1 MGSIIESCAKAADKV
16 RDICPLVHCITNYVT
31 VNDVANCILA
41 IGASPIMADDI
52 AEAADITSI
61 SKALVINM
69 GTLNARTVESMVA
82 AGKKANELGFHVS
95 VLVEDDVV
103 FDPVG
108 AGASNFRNET
118 AKRILENVKISI
130 LRGNLS
136 EMSYLA
142 GLEVSTKGV
151 DTSEA
156 DEKNDPVSVAKK
168 TAAKYN
174 CVAAI
179 TGAVDTITD
188 GKRVA
193 RISNGHPYLSKVTG
207 TGCMTTGLV
216 GSFAGACDD
225 MYTAAVTGI
234 ASMGIAGEF
243 AYENAGEIGSGS
255 FHISIIDAI
264 SKMNSQVFAA
274 KAKIEEV

>member
-1 MGSIIESCAKAADKV
+1 MGTIIESCAKAADKV

-82 AGKKANELGFHVS
+82 AGKKANELGVP
-95 VLVEDDVV
+95 VV

-142 GLEVSTKGV
+142 GLE
-151 DTSEA
+151 
-156 DEKNDPVSVAKK
+156 VSVAKK

>member
-1 MGSIIESCAKAADKV
+1 MENILENCCRAADKV
-16 RDICPLVHCITNYVT
+16 RERCPLVHCITNYVT

-41 IGASPIMADDI
+41 VGASPIMADDI

-69 GTLNARTVESMVA
+69 GTLNARTVESMIA
-82 AGKKANELGFHVS
+82 AGKKANEIGVP
-95 VLVEDDVV
+95 VV

-108 AGASNFRNET
+108 AGASSFRNET
-118 AKRILENVKISI
+118 AKRILENVKIAI

-168 TAAKYN
+168 TAAKYG

-179 TGAVDTITD
+179 TGAVDTVTD
-188 GKRVA
+188 GERVT
-193 RISNGHPYLSKVTG
+193 RIYNGHPYLSKVTG

-216 GSFAGACDD
+216 GSFAGSDID
-225 MYTAAVTGI
+225 MYTAATAGI
-234 ASMGIAGEF
+234 ACMGIAGEI
-243 AYENAGEIGSGS
+243 AYEKCGHIGSGS
-255 FHISIIDAI
+255 FHIAVIDAV
-264 SKMNSQVFAA
+264 SSMNGKLFAE
-274 KAKIEEV
+274 KARLEEK

>member
-1 MGSIIESCAKAADKV
+1 MGTIIESCAKAADKV

-82 AGKKANELGFHVS
+82 AGKKANELGVP
-95 VLVEDDVV
+95 VV

-193 RISNGHPYLSKVTG
+193 RISNGHPYLSRIAQSRLHLSIEDRRLRARSFSWFQPVVEG
-207 TGCMTTGLV
+207 LAMSDRHRSFGCVQHG
-216 GSFAGACDD
+216 
-225 MYTAAVTGI
+225 
-234 ASMGIAGEF
+234 
-243 AYENAGEIGSGS
+243 NAWCFSLSPIQ
-255 FHISIIDAI
+255 I
-264 SKMNSQVFAA
+264 
-274 KAKIEEV
+274 

>member
-1 MGSIIESCAKAADKV
+1 MGTIIESCAKAADKV

-82 AGKKANELGFHVS
+82 AGKTANELGVP
-95 VLVEDDVV
+95 VV

>member
-1 MGSIIESCAKAADKV
+1 MNNISVLYSEEELALSVKKLGAE
-16 RDICPLVHCITNYVT
+16 ITEEY
-31 VNDVANCILA
+31 
-41 IGASPIMADDI
+41 
-52 AEAADITSI
+52 
-61 SKALVINM
+61 K
-69 GTLNARTVESMVA
+69 
-82 AGKKANELGFHVS
+82 GKKL
-95 VLVEDDVV
+95 LVV
-103 FDPVG
+103 
-108 AGASNFRNET
+108 
-118 AKRILENVKISI
+118 
-130 LRGNLS
+130 
-136 EMSYLA
+136 
-142 GLEVSTKGV
+142 
-151 DTSEA
+151 
-156 DEKNDPVSVAKK
+156 
-168 TAAKYN
+168 

-274 KAKIEEV
+274 KARIEEA

>member
-61 SKALVINM
+61 SKALV
-69 GTLNARTVESMVA
+69 TVESMVA
-82 AGKKANELGFHVS
+82 AGKKANELGVP
-95 VLVEDDVV
+95 VV

-264 SKMNSQVFAA
+264 SKMNSQVLAA
-274 KAKIEEV
+274 KAKIEEI

>member
-1 MGSIIESCAKAADKV
+1 MGTIIESCAKAADKV

-82 AGKKANELGFHVS
+82 AGKKANELGVP
-95 VLVEDDVV
+95 VV

-136 EMSYLA
+136 EMSY
-142 GLEVSTKGV
+142 
-151 DTSEA
+151 
-156 DEKNDPVSVAKK
+156 EKNDPVSVAKK

>member
-82 AGKKANELGFHVS
+82 AGKKANELGVP
-95 VLVEDDVV
+95 VV

-174 CVAAI
+174 CVAANRRKKSRKDI
-179 TGAVDTITD
+179 
-188 GKRVA
+188 KRSPISFKGNRHRLYDNRTCRLIRRCLRRYVYRRCNRHCKHGHSRRV
-193 RISNGHPYLSKVTG
+193 RI
-207 TGCMTTGLV
+207 
-216 GSFAGACDD
+216 
-225 MYTAAVTGI
+225 
-234 ASMGIAGEF
+234 
-243 AYENAGEIGSGS
+243 
-255 FHISIIDAI
+255 
-264 SKMNSQVFAA
+264 
-274 KAKIEEV
+274 

>member
-1 MGSIIESCAKAADKV
+1 MGTIIESCAKAADKV

-82 AGKKANELGFHVS
+82 AGKKANELGVP
-95 VLVEDDVV
+95 VV

-142 GLEVSTKGV
+142 GL
-151 DTSEA
+151 EA

-243 AYENAGEIGSGS
+243 AYENAGEMGSGS

>member
-1 MGSIIESCAKAADKV
+1 MGTIIESCAKAADKV

-69 GTLNARTVESMVA
+69 GTLNA
-82 AGKKANELGFHVS
+82 NELGVP
-95 VLVEDDVV
+95 VV

>member
-1 MGSIIESCAKAADKV
+1 MGTIIESCAKAADKV

-82 AGKKANELGFHVS
+82 AGKKANELGVP
-95 VLVEDDVV
+95 VV

-188 GKRVA
+188 GKRV
-193 RISNGHPYLSKVTG
+193 IKGSMPGNLIYPYLSKVTG

>member
-1 MGSIIESCAKAADKV
+1 MGTIIESCAKAADKV

-82 AGKKANELGFHVS
+82 AGKKANELGVP
-95 VLVEDDVV
+95 VV

-274 KAKIEEV
+274 KAKKKFSIAIFQI

>member
-82 AGKKANELGFHVS
+82 AGKKANELGVP
-95 VLVEDDVV
+95 VV

-193 RISNGHPYLSKVTG
+193 KDIKRSPISFKGNRHRLYDNRTCRLIRRCLRRYVYRRCNRHCKHGHSRRVRI
-207 TGCMTTGLV
+207 
-216 GSFAGACDD
+216 
-225 MYTAAVTGI
+225 
-234 ASMGIAGEF
+234 
-243 AYENAGEIGSGS
+243 
-255 FHISIIDAI
+255 
-264 SKMNSQVFAA
+264 
-274 KAKIEEV
+274 